1 MVRLRHDRMLRQ
13 LKMGAQRRSATDPHD
28 RKKRK
33 LSPLMISIVYPQAFA
48 AIMLI
53 LIGALSKRAAAA
65 EGLLLLVASLMAPT
79 RQAMYSK
86 LTAGLTFLFCLHLMM
101 YALGR
106 VRWQPYSRELAIAR
120 FLAVVASG
128 RALWM
133 MRNGA
138 RATLQR

>member
-1 MVRLRHDRMLRQ
+1 
-13 LKMGAQRRSATDPHD
+13 
-28 RKKRK
+28 
-33 LSPLMISIVYPQAFA
+33 MISIVYPQAFA

-53 LIGALSKRAAAA
+53 LIGALSKARSCGGGPAASRCVTD
-65 EGLLLLVASLMAPT
+65 GT
-79 RQAMYSK
+79 HRQAMYSK
-86 LTAGLTFLFCLHLMM
+86 LTAGLTFLFCLHLM

-120 FLAVVASG
+120 FLAVVASS

-138 RATLQR
+138 RAPLQG